1 MGRRWLDK
9 PAGNLFRKQPF
20 SKATTF
26 CQRKEDESPTLRAN
40 INFLQL
46 FYKSLLARRMY
57 LSNQDILTLSSNDV
71 VLIRSAQEL
80 TEGWLKSLAK
90 SVAYCNQD
98 LHQVCIFALF
108 RRTAQLENSAV
119 QNSNLRISFSFQE
132 DEERNIT
139 LEQFHEMAN
148 LPMNVQ
154 VKRRFLALDTRNIT
168 DIGREDYTCYRDH
181 LIMKLLCRSGQRPG
195 ALANLTIEEFKNGQW
210 NEESDLFITQT
221 QVHKTSATEGA
232 ATLFWNQRNFKLGQI
247 YLKKLRPLVV
257 SGGKE
262 KFVPVPGVAKQREGF
277 FLNHSGKVMTGRQ
290 ITRRVT
296 ELVRKAF
303 PNQDLSFHVSWLR
316 KHVVTPATVV
326 GRIPQYRQQTSRA
339 RCLTTSGRLKGIITL
354 RMTSRGRLVG
364 SIHPRNERAL
374 HIPGTCSSLR
384 SRKEKMERRA
394 LAETSSSSDD
404 EAPPPP

>member
-9 PAGNLFRKQPF
+9 PAGNLFRRQPPF
-20 SKATTF
+20 ARGKKTKAPHVTG
-26 CQRKEDESPTLRAN
+26 QH
-40 INFLQL
+40 QL
-46 FYKSLLARRMY
+46 P
-57 LSNQDILTLSSNDV
+57 
-71 VLIRSAQEL
+71 

-108 RRTAQLENSAV
+108 RRTAQLENSAA

-154 VKRRFLALDTRNIT
+154 VERRFLALDTRNIT

-195 ALANLTIEEFKNGQW
+195 ALANLTVDEFKNGQW
-210 NEESDLFITQT
+210 NEESDLFVTQT

-257 SGGKE
+257 SRGKE
-262 KFVPVPGVAKQREGF
+262 TFVPVPGVAKQREGF

-316 KHVVTPATVV
+316 KHSYPSHRGWENSSVSATNLASQMSHNVRTAERHYHVKDDITRKARV
-326 GRIPQYRQQTSRA
+326 GRYLEASTQETKRTSPPHPGNMFQPPLQETENGKT
-339 RCLTTSGRLKGIITL
+339 CIGRNFIIL
-354 RMTSRGRLVG
+354 R
-364 SIHPRNERAL
+364 
-374 HIPGTCSSLR
+374 
-384 SRKEKMERRA
+384 
-394 LAETSSSSDD
+394 
-404 EAPPPP
+404 